1 MVGSLGSVHIGD
13 PGIIKG
19 IMGSLSLCVSI
30 FVCLSLPVSVS
41 VSISPFLHLCL
52 SLFLSLSL
60 SVFVC
65 VYVSDI
71 SLKQQNALFH
81 VPVPLLGW

>member
-1 MVGSLGSVHIGD
+1 MVHIGD

-19 IMGSLSLCVSI
+19 IMGSLCVY
-30 FVCLSLPVSVS
+30 FVCLSLPVS

-65 VYVSDI
+65 MCVCVSDI
-71 SLKQQNALFH
+71 SLKQENALFH
-81 VPVPLLGW
+81 VPVALLGW